1 MSIDIQSGAVV
12 AAAAVSP
19 PSVHRGL
26 LGGLNRT
33 FTKPQHSSPYSNIQI
48 TGSRVSFPDHVKLK
62 LEGTVKSDQEVR
74 VSEEERKEVVDTDST
89 VKVVVRIRPTGGG
102 EKGWDRTVKKVSE
115 KDIRIGDREFGFDSV
130 LDASS
135 GQVLN
140 MLSRG
145 SKQGK
150 QEFTTEAKLLERVQH
165 RNVVNLLGMSQKSP
179 QIMIMDETENYKDM
193 VVDVDVDGDGYE
205 DAEVAFPGEHN
216 EAQAEQTEIPT
227 SVESM
232 DQIEKKLHLISPST
246 SR

>member
-1 MSIDIQSGAVV
+1 CLLTYRAEQL
-12 AAAAVSP
+12 SP
-19 PSVHRGL
+19 PPRCRRRVHRGL
-26 LGGLNRT
+26 LSGLNRT
-33 FTKPQHSSPYSNIQI
+33 FTKLQHSSPDSNIQI

-74 VSEEERKEVVDTDST
+74 VSKEERKEVVDTVST

-130 LDASS
+130 LDASL

-193 VVDVDVDGDGYE
+193 VVDVDGDGYE